1 MQIDAAIANRQSFP
15 CRTDRTT
22 FPSSTSF
29 QYDTDDDGVVQ
40 EKLIDGELP
49 YIDPR
54 WKERSFAEGKLVE
67 LMERCWIYDPDERIG
82 IFEAVE
88 FLESAIEENEARRG
102 RDGVK

>member
-1 MQIDAAIANRQSFP
+1 M
-15 CRTDRTT
+15 
-22 FPSSTSF
+22 
-29 QYDTDDDGVVQ
+29 
-40 EKLIDGELP
+40 
-49 YIDPR
+49 
-54 WKERSFAEGKLVE
+54 E